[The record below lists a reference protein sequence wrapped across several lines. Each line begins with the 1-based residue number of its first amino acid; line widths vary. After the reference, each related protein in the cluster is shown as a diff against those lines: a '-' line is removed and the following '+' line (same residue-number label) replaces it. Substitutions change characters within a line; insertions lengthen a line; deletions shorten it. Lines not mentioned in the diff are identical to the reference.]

1 MAESYS
7 GKKGQVSPLVGVNGK
22 GKSLVLAQFERFLVG
37 QDMQVNIELFYV
49 GVEVRIAK
57 KIRFFHSLGC

>member
-1 MAESYS
+1 M
-7 GKKGQVSPLVGVNGK
+7 SPLVGVNGK